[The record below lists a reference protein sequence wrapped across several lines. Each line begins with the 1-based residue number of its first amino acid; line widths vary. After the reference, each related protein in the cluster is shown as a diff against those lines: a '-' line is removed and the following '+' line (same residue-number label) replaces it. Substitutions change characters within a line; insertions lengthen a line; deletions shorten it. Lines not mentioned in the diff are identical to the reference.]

1 MVRPIFALAL
11 CLGLVV
17 GCGSQDDAKPK
28 TTAEQQPRT
37 DSQASPGGGGA
48 NPAPPPDAG
57 TATGHAGDATRV
69 IVPEQDASPPTGRI
83 ELADSATGRTLG
95 EASRPGSPHSGER
108 ELAEPRLRGT
118 TTGEDPNGGIARV
131 RVSISE
137 RISCR
142 GDDGARFERLRTRY
156 FPPPQI
162 EQIRTAPGARLP
174 TRDTRSRLLTLAGK
188 RCGTNAEATEVHG
201 KLWGEVI
208 NGHGLET
215 ITPPVRFRYRPE

>member
-1 MVRPIFALAL
+1 MRPICALAL
-11 CLGLVV
+11 CVGLVV
-17 GCGSQDDAKPK
+17 GCSSQDDAKPK

-57 TATGHAGDATRV
+57 TATGHGGDGTLV
-69 IVPEQDASPPTGRI
+69 TVPAQDASPPTGTI
-83 ELADSATGRTLG
+83 ELADSASGRALG
-95 EASRPGSPHSGER
+95 EASRPGDPHTGEL
-108 ELAEPRLRGT
+108 ELIEPRLRGT
-118 TTGEDPNGGIARV
+118 TVGQDPNGGIARV

-137 RISCR
+137 RITCR
-142 GDDGARFERLRTRY
+142 GDKGTRFERLRARY

-162 EQIRTAPGARLP
+162 EQIRAAPGALLP
-174 TRDTRSRLLTLAGK
+174 TRSTRSRLLSLAGE
-188 RCGTNAEATEVHG
+188 RCGANAEATEVHG

-215 ITPPVRFRYRPE
+215 ITPPVRFRYRR